1 MDFYRQQTL
10 GHGRSTLLITVYFAG
25 ILTLAFIASA
35 WLTLFL
41 SPFLLGGA
49 SLTHPPVSRYLSFFL
64 TLATIIFFCSLAIS
78 YLQYRQ
84 LLAGGW
90 QIAKA
95 LGGRRLLS
103 SSNEP
108 LEKRGCN
115 IVDEMAIASGMPVPA
130 LYVLDNEEGINGFA
144 AGMST
149 SDAVIV
155 ITHGALQALD
165 RDELQAVIAH
175 EFSHIHNG
183 DMRINMYLSA
193 ALGGLLFI
201 EQMMEKL
208 EQLSDSHRHEHK
220 SGVIAGA
227 GRTLGYGGVFFS
239 ELLKAAVNRQREA
252 LADAYA
258 VQFTRHP
265 LALANALK
273 KVAGHPYASLILH
286 PLASQFSHLFF
297 SQGQNRSFS
306 GPLATHPPLRER
318 ILALEPDWDGMYI
331 RGGITNWFASQ
342 QGVDDKPVERRQQEK
357 QLQDAELDHLDLD
370 APDGWLHKLP
380 VEQLDAARSIHE
392 APLLVY
398 SLLLSPDISPRH
410 KQLQSLP
417 EKERVDELSRH
428 DLPRKL
434 RLALLELAIS
444 TLTQM
449 PPEHYPAFREKIH
462 ELIMA
467 DNEQSQFEW
476 ALYHLLTHQLDT
488 CFYTKQVLGAKIRD
502 IQQLVGPITT
512 LCCGFSRLCQRDE
525 KRQHHFFQSIAD
537 VLKLPLCWPTQYP
550 TWEAMDTALTS
561 MQSAA
566 PGIQLR
572 FVQALSCAM
581 ESDGV
586 ISDEEFELFRVI
598 AITLDCPLPPPQAGR
613 ATPDENK

>member
-1 MDFYRQQTL
+1 MDFYQQQRL
-10 GHGRSTLLITVYFAG
+10 GHGQSALLITVYFVG
-25 ILTLAFIASA
+25 ILMLAFIASA

-49 SLTHPPVSRYLSFFL
+49 HLTHPPVSRYLCFFL
-64 TLATIIFFCSLAIS
+64 TVATVIFFCSLAIS

-84 LLAGGW
+84 LLGGGW

-103 SSNEP
+103 ASKEP
-108 LEKRGCN
+108 LEKRACN
-115 IVDEMAIASGMPVPA
+115 LVDEMAIASGMPVPA
-130 LYVLDNEEGINGFA
+130 LYVLENEEGINGFA
-144 AGMST
+144 AGMTT

-155 ITHGALQALD
+155 ITHGALQALE

-183 DMRINMYLSA
+183 DMRLNMYLSA

-208 EQLSDSHRHEHK
+208 EQISASHQDEYK
-220 SGVIAGA
+220 PGVMAGA
-227 GRTLGYGGVFFS
+227 GRALGYGGVFFS
-239 ELLKAAVNRQREA
+239 ELLKAAVNRQRES

-331 RGGITNWFASQ
+331 RGGISNWFSSQ
-342 QGVDDKPVERRQQEK
+342 QGSDDKPIETRKREK
-357 QLQDAELDHLDLD
+357 QLQETELNQLDLD
-370 APDGWLHKLP
+370 APEGWLHKLP

-398 SLLLSPDISPRH
+398 SLLLSPEISPRH

-444 TLTQM
+444 TLNQM
-449 PPEHYPAFREKIH
+449 GSEAYPAFRQKVQD
-462 ELIMA
+462 LIMA

-476 ALYHLLTHQLDT
+476 ALYHLLTHQLDA
-488 CFYTKQVLGAKIRD
+488 CFYPRKTLGNRIRD
-502 IQQLVGPITT
+502 MRELQEAITT
-512 LCCGFSRLCQRDE
+512 LGSGFARLCHRDE
-525 KRQHHFFQSIAD
+525 KAQQLFYHSIAD
-537 VLKLPLCWPTQYP
+537 TLKLPLVWPDKRP
-550 TWEAMDTALTS
+550 AWEEMDLALTS
-561 MQSAA
+561 MQTAA

-572 FVQALSCAM
+572 LVQALGTAM
-581 ESDGV
+581 EADGM

-598 AITLDCPLPPPQAGR
+598 AITLDCPLPPPQAGKGK
-613 ATPDENK
+613 PDENI